1 MPGGLQSLM
10 KFPVIFYFNVEIL
23 HLFLKAPPKES
34 TIWAR
39 AQCLLPCA
47 E

>member
-23 HLFLKAPPKES
+23 HLFLKATPKGKYN
-34 TIWAR
+34 
-39 AQCLLPCA
+39 LGPCPVFA
-47 E
+47 SLC